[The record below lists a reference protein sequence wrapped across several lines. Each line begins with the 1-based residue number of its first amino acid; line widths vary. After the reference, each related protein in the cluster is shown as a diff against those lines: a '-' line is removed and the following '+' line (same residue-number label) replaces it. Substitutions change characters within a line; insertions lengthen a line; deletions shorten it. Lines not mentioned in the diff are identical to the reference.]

1 MPRLAPARHKCPAR
15 SCPAAM
21 PRPGPV
27 PVSTPRPG
35 PVPVS
40 TPPARPCPRINAPG
54 QVLSPYQCSGQVL
67 SPVRRVRV
75 PCPPRP
81 CLHSCPAR
89 PVPPCLAR
97 RPVPV
102 LGSFSSRWLP
112 GPREGRCDLPGRLRR
127 RSGRNLPAITADH
140 GENRNN
146 YDLSRWRAPARARGA
161 RPPVPGFP
169 AFSRPRRYLRR
180 NDLATNFPG
189 SGLLSPGKTDKP
201 RIF

>member
-1 MPRLAPARHKCPAR
+1 MHRPAPARHKRPAR

-27 PVSTPRPG
+27 PYQCPGRVLSCGNARPG
-35 PVPVS
+35 PVPYQCPGQGPVS
-40 TPPARPCPRINAPG
+40 RPARPH
-54 QVLSPYQCSGQVL
+54 
-67 SPVRRVRV
+67 SPVR
-75 PCPPRP
+75 
-81 CLHSCPAR
+81 HAPAFTA
-89 PVPPCLAR
+89 VPPCLSRPAVPAAR
-97 RPVPV
+97 YPFRP
-102 LGSFSSRWLP
+102 LSSRPLTVSRK
-112 GPREGRCDLPGRLRR
+112 GGCDLPGRLRR

-146 YDLSRWRAPARARGA
+146 YDLSRCQAPARARGA

-169 AFSRPRRYLRR
+169 AFPRPRRYLRR

-201 RIF
+201 RMF